1 MKKRSLWLL
10 GGATA
15 LLGLLAYGLRLNPTE
30 IPSPLIGK
38 PAPAF
43 SVAVLGNSDQRIG
56 PADLAGKPWLMNV
69 FASWCGACRDEHPV
83 LLQLAKEKRLPLVGL
98 DYRDTA
104 PDAQAWLA
112 RLGNPYTVVAHDPE
126 GKVGFDYGVYGVPE
140 TFLIDARGKV
150 AWKHIGPLTEEVIR
164 EKLLPALER
173 AR

>member
-1 MKKRSLWLL
+1 MNRRSVWLL
-10 GGATA
+10 AGAAA

-30 IPSPLIGK
+30 LPSPLIGK

-43 SVAVLGNSDQRIG
+43 SVAVLGKDDQHIG
-56 PADLAGKPWLMNV
+56 PADLVGKPWLMNV
-69 FASWCGACRDEHPV
+69 FASWCAACRDEHPV
-83 LLQLAKEKRLPLVGL
+83 LLQFAKENRLPLVGL
-98 DYRDTA
+98 DYRDTV
-104 PDAQAWLA
+104 PDAQTWLN

-140 TFLIDARGKV
+140 TFLIDARGMV
-150 AWKHIGPLTEEVIR
+150 AWKYIGPLTEAVIR